1 MDQTQNTPQQ
11 VPSNQTS
18 QQSHDTPLESLP
30 VIEAASG
37 VAPVRGAVPNHDGAK
52 TKAGALLDRLVPDVD
67 TSSQPLP
74 EGIDDEDAES
84 AAAYQSLMRHRK
96 ERRRKK
102 IVRTIVILAVIAAVA
117 VFLALR
123 SCAGNAGQEDVP
135 TLQVDYVYRDSFR
148 ESVTATGSARPN
160 SSVVVNPVAG
170 TVTSVDVAA
179 GDAVTVGQ
187 TLVTVENS
195 SLDKAVND
203 AWFAYKDAE
212 NAVNEAQAALNEV
225 WYGDDQAAKDET
237 YVALEKAKAARDS
250 AYDAYQ
256 EAVDAADSRTLKA
269 PISGTVISIGLQVGQ
284 KIGEGTTGMSGT
296 SDTIQIADLSQM
308 RVTVEVSE
316 IDITKISVGQG
327 ATVTFSA
334 LPDVEL
340 EAEVVNIAAA
350 SSGSGDGGYGYGGN
364 VTYAVELLIPEP
376 DPQIKPG
383 MTASVRIDVQ
393 ALDDVLMVPTS
404 ALMTDDG
411 ESYYVMVVT
420 DLEAEE
426 LEMRPVTVLAESG
439 SSAAVEGDLA
449 EGDMVQIVYAW
460 DTGLE
465 GEGDYETMAG

>member
-1 MDQTQNTPQQ
+1 MSDTTPNPQTPITPEDQAN
-11 VPSNQTS
+11 
-18 QQSHDTPLESLP
+18 PLSDLP
-30 VIEAASG
+30 VIEASSG
-37 VAPVRGAVPNHDGAK
+37 AAPVGGTPAQAHPS
-52 TKAGALLDRLVPDVD
+52 KARQLLDAVIPDVED
-67 TSSQPLP
+67 ERPQGLS
-74 EGIDDEDAES
+74 EDMDDEDAES
-84 AAAYQSLMRHRK
+84 ALAYQSLMRHRK

-102 IVRTIVILAVIAAVA
+102 IIRGVIALCVVAAVGA
-117 VFLALR
+117 FLAIR
-123 SCAGNAGQEDVP
+123 SCSGHNGEEDMP
-135 TLQVDYVYRDSFR
+135 TMQVDFVYRDDFR
-148 ESVTATGSARPN
+148 ESISATGSARPN

-187 TLVTVENS
+187 TLVTIENG
-195 SLDKAVND
+195 SLDKAVSD
-203 AWFAYKDAE
+203 AWFAYKEAE
-212 NAVNEAQAALNEV
+212 AAVDTAQQELNAV
-225 WYGDDQAAKDET
+225 WYGDDQAAKDT
-237 YVALEKAKAARDS
+237 AYITLEKAKATRDS
-250 AYDAYQ
+250 ALEAYQ
-256 EAVDAADSRTLKA
+256 EAVDEADNRDLKA
-269 PISGTVISIGLQVGQ
+269 PISGTVISMGLQVGQ

-460 DTGLE
+460 DMGLEGE